1 MKTRIC
7 MIFGL
12 SAVFLLG
19 ACTGS
24 GKKGDDTNAKIK
36 ENQKDEVVE
45 ALGIKREALD
55 LFDAAT
61 ADLGKVPPDLSGAEE
76 KLEKALATS
85 PDFLEAQYNLGVV
98 YENRGKYEEAIEA
111 YRKAQEQDRLNTH
124 TVKILL
130 AIGRAQSL
138 AGHLEDSIKSFEQVE
153 RLEPEN
159 IDILN
164 SLAAAT
170 LKAEKLDE
178 SLAYI
183 KRVLR
188 EDNENIT
195 ALNTLGQIYMAKDNR
210 SMAKY
215 VFRKAIRVSIG
226 AITTDEE
233 AQAEP
238 ALLVLT
244 DKAKNPKMNKGLT
257 ADLLNNLGLIYM
269 REEEVPL
276 AVVNF
281 TAASKLDDKDVE
293 SRLNL
298 GAIFLR
304 YLNYDGAKEAFGV
317 ALKSAPGN
325 CTAVLG
331 MAASQFALGE
341 RDDSQAGYHAYL
353 DNCDADSASAHL
365 QLEKI
370 YERKQDFPN
379 AIKHCER
386 YVALVKNP
394 PKDDPMN
401 ADYCKALSNM
411 ATMSREDPMGGGEEL
426 PPEDGMEELPPEDG
440 MEELPPDDGMEELPP
455 EDGMEELPPE
465 DDAAPADDAPAEEAP
480 AEEAPADGEPK
491 DGEEAEDAEKK
502 DADAE
507 TKDAAPTKDADAPAE
522 GAAPAE
528 KGADA
533 PAEGG
538 DNG

>member
-1 MKTRIC
+1 MKTNFA
-7 MIFGL
+7 MVSGL
-12 SAVFLLG
+12 VAVLLLG

-24 GKKGDDTNAKIK
+24 GKKDDDSVAKIK
-36 ENQKDEVVE
+36 ESQKDEVVE

-55 LFDAAT
+55 LFDAA
-61 ADLGKVPPDLSGAEE
+61 AQDLAKTPPDLSGAEE

-98 YENRGKYEEAIEA
+98 YENRGKYEEAIAA

-124 TVKILL
+124 TVRILL

-138 AGHLEDSIKSFEQVE
+138 AGHTEDSIKSFEQVE

-159 IDILN
+159 IDVLN

-170 LKAEKLDE
+170 LKAGKLDE

-188 EDNENIT
+188 EDNENVT

-226 AITTDEE
+226 AITSDEE

-238 ALLVLT
+238 AVLVLT
-244 DKAKNPKMNKGLT
+244 DKAKNPEMNKGLT

-269 REEEVPL
+269 RENEVPL
-276 AVVNF
+276 AVINF
-281 TAASKLDDKDVE
+281 TAAGKLDEKDVE

-304 YLNYDGAKEAFGV
+304 YLNYDGAKQAFKI
-317 ALKSAPGN
+317 ALNSAPEN

-331 MAASQFALGE
+331 LAASQFALGE
-341 RDDSQAGYHAYL
+341 RDEARTGYHAYA
-353 DNCDADSASAHL
+353 DQCDADSASVHL

-394 PKDDPMN
+394 VKDDPMN
-401 ADYCKALSNM
+401 ADYCKALVNM
-411 ATMSREDPMGGGEEL
+411 ANAPRGEPMGEEL
-426 PPEDGMEELPPEDG
+426 PPEGDGMEEMLPEGEDGMEELPPEG
-440 MEELPPDDGMEELPP
+440 EEGMEELPP
-455 EDGMEELPPE
+455 EGEEGAEEPGPE
-465 DDAAPADDAPAEEAP
+465 DGAPADEAP
-480 AEEAPADGEPK
+480 EGEAPEDGA
-491 DGEEAEDAEKK
+491 GDA
-502 DADAE
+502 
-507 TKDAAPTKDADAPAE
+507 ADAPAE
-522 GAAPAE
+522 DA
-528 KGADA
+528 A

-538 DNG
+538 AAPKGDG

>member
-1 MKTRIC
+1 MKTNFA
-7 MIFGL
+7 MVSGL
-12 SAVFLLG
+12 VAVLLLG

-24 GKKGDDTNAKIK
+24 GKKDDDSVAKIK
-36 ENQKDEVVE
+36 ESQKDEVVE

-55 LFDAAT
+55 LFDAA
-61 ADLGKVPPDLSGAEE
+61 AQDLAKTPPDLSGAEE

-98 YENRGKYEEAIEA
+98 YENRGKYEEAIAA

-124 TVKILL
+124 TVRILL

-138 AGHLEDSIKSFEQVE
+138 AGHTEDSIKSFEQVE

-159 IDILN
+159 IDVLN

-170 LKAEKLDE
+170 LKAGKLDE

-188 EDNENIT
+188 QDNENVT

-226 AITTDEE
+226 AITSDEE

-238 ALLVLT
+238 AVLVLT
-244 DKAKNPKMNKGLT
+244 DKAKNPEMNKGLT

-269 REEEVPL
+269 RENEVPL
-276 AVVNF
+276 AVINF
-281 TAASKLDDKDVE
+281 TAAGKLDEKDVE

-304 YLNYDGAKEAFGV
+304 YLNYDGAKQAFKI
-317 ALKSAPGN
+317 ALNSAPEN

-331 MAASQFALGE
+331 LAASQFALGE
-341 RDDSQAGYHAYL
+341 RDEARTGYHAYA
-353 DNCDADSASAHL
+353 DQCDADSASVHL

-394 PKDDPMN
+394 VKDDPMN
-401 ADYCKALSNM
+401 ADYCKALVNM
-411 ATMSREDPMGGGEEL
+411 ANAPRGEPMGEEL
-426 PPEDGMEELPPEDG
+426 PPEGDGMEEMLPEGEDGMEELPPEG
-440 MEELPPDDGMEELPP
+440 EEGMEELPP
-455 EDGMEELPPE
+455 EGEEGAEEPGPE
-465 DDAAPADDAPAEEAP
+465 DGAPADEAP
-480 AEEAPADGEPK
+480 EGEAPEDGA
-491 DGEEAEDAEKK
+491 GDA
-502 DADAE
+502 
-507 TKDAAPTKDADAPAE
+507 ADAPAE
-522 GAAPAE
+522 DA
-528 KGADA
+528 A

-538 DNG
+538 AAPKGDG